1 MPEFVVTYHL
11 LQTGGAEKTA
21 AMFSGGSTPKQF
33 KVTIEAEDMAAATA
47 AVGEYLTSSPGYV
60 TLETTSNRA
69 TVIPKSSIQSAQIAL
84 KQETPT
90 RTPAEA
96 AHEAR
101 SNAATLNAMKTRSF
115 SKRRR

>member
-1 MPEFVVTYHL
+1 MPEYIVTYHL
-11 LQTGGAEKTA
+11 LQTGGPEKTS
-21 AMFSGGSTPKQF
+21 AMYGANPSPKQF
-33 KVTIEAEDMAAATA
+33 KVNIEAEDMTAATA
-47 AVGEYLTSSPGYV
+47 MVGEYLTTAPDFI
-60 TLETTSNRA
+60 TLEITSSRA
-69 TVIPKSSIQSAQIAL
+69 TVVPKSSIQSAQIAL
-84 KQETPT
+84 VQTNPT